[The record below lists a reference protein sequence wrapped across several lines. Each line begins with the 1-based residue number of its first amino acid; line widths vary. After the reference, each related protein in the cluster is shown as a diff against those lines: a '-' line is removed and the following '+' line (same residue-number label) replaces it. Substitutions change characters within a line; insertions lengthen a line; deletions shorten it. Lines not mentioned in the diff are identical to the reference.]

1 MKFKHYIVNA
11 APLIWSVVG
20 FIYVQ
25 LGYEP
30 LFSVPLEHSFHFSL
44 ITVTA
49 IFGGFLYTNYS
60 LLVGLLDNKI
70 IEKVAG
76 TNIIKKRNR
85 HILNGIIYAT
95 ISVVAGVYLTTS
107 SIPGSKYQSAILC
120 VAVNIELSFMLF
132 SVLYF
137 LLSLREMNRLI
148 GELHKSDNEKTPT
161 EIKEF
166 KNRVRNNAKKNRN

>member
-1 MKFKHYIVNA
+1 MKLKRYIVNA

-25 LGYEP
+25 SGHEP
-30 LFSVPLEHSFHFSL
+30 LLTVPLEHSFHFSL

-95 ISVVAGVYLTTS
+95 VSVVAGVYLTTV
-107 SIPGSKYQSAILC
+107 SIPSSKYRAAILC

-132 SVLYF
+132 SILYF
-137 LLSLREMNRLI
+137 VLSLREMNRLI
-148 GELHKSDNEKTPT
+148 GELHKSDNEKTPA

-166 KNRVRNNAKKNRN
+166 KKRVRDNANKD